1 MFMMKRIIPLILY
14 FWTIPVKAGLI
25 FFGGVTDPNVNA
37 FPDTTFTRLG
47 IWNAV
52 NCSYSDL
59 QPFIQ
64 TDINSFNWSSF
75 DAMSNFARANG
86 LHRIWYGGY
95 IGSNGLSDNL
105 FNKWSPAQIVQAE
118 SNFVNAAA
126 NRDNTIEY
134 INICNEA
141 VTNSS
146 GAFQQAF
153 GGAGSTGYDWLINL
167 SKIFRQYFPKAKLG
181 FNDLNFE
188 SAGADMQYGGGNRL
202 PQILEAIQILK
213 NAGAIDWVGEE
224 GYSLESCSSA
234 NLISSMNQI
243 GALGVGIIMTEFSP
257 DAYAGPNADPNK
269 VLSDWQRLFPLY
281 FSNQY
286 VWGVTGPWDYRWSN
300 TQNGGVGGSQFFLD
314 DRADPMTEQPVVNYL
329 RSIVPLVV
337 NGG

>member
-105 FNKWSPAQIVQAE
+105 F
-118 SNFVNAAA
+118 
-126 NRDNTIEY
+126 
-134 INICNEA
+134 
-141 VTNSS
+141 
-146 GAFQQAF
+146 
-153 GGAGSTGYDWLINL
+153 
-167 SKIFRQYFPKAKLG
+167 
-181 FNDLNFE
+181 
-188 SAGADMQYGGGNRL
+188 
-202 PQILEAIQILK
+202 
-213 NAGAIDWVGEE
+213 
-224 GYSLESCSSA
+224 
-234 NLISSMNQI
+234 
-243 GALGVGIIMTEFSP
+243 
-257 DAYAGPNADPNK
+257 
-269 VLSDWQRLFPLY
+269 
-281 FSNQY
+281 
-286 VWGVTGPWDYRWSN
+286 
-300 TQNGGVGGSQFFLD
+300 
-314 DRADPMTEQPVVNYL
+314 
-329 RSIVPLVV
+329 
-337 NGG
+337 